1 MQRDLFLPDEVRF
14 SAEDVTRIHNA
25 EFEAKRNSA
34 VNFEIAK
41 IYLHYSDP
49 AFSTRTWQHVM
60 DSMEKLKSGETRKR
74 WHRAM
79 MQNPFDRIRD
89 KILIRT
95 KAQDFVDVL
104 AAGTVCT
111 NIFLRRLHNFAL
123 DMEWIAKAVIPRRL
137 WPKIETGETRSI
149 TIDEHKK
156 ILSAERNPDWRDYY
170 ELLWYL
176 GASQTDTA
184 RLTAEDV
191 DWSDR
196 TIAFARLK
204 TESPVLFY
212 FGKEVGRILERR
224 PREGF
229 LFPHIANWT
238 ECSRAKAFTRRKRL
252 AGVAGVTLASY
263 RYAWAERARSS
274 GYPERFAQEALG
286 HKSAAVHR
294 QYAKKA
300 RVKIPS
306 LEDYE
311 SSRLSR
317 SDRCYGVAAGRRS
330 KSFVLSGRGSRGFS
344 PRSSRRAW
352 SGRTCPHRAASA
364 SPGSGSAR

>member
-1 MQRDLFLPDEVRF
+1 MQRELFFPEEVRF

-25 EFEAKRNSA
+25 EFEAQHNAA

-74 WHRAM
+74 WRRAM
-79 MQNPFDRIRD
+79 TQTPFDRIRN
-89 KILIRT
+89 KILLRT
-95 KAQDFVDVL
+95 KAQDFLDVL
-104 AAGTVCT
+104 AGGTVCT

-123 DMEWIAKAVIPRRL
+123 DMEWIAKAIIPRRL
-137 WPKIETGETRSI
+137 WPKIELGEKRGI

-156 ILSAERNPDWRDYY
+156 ILSAERNQNWRDYY
-170 ELLWYL
+170 ELLWHL
-176 GASQTDTA
+176 GGSQTDIA
-184 RLTAEDV
+184 RLTAADV
-191 DWSDR
+191 DWTDH
-196 TIAFARLK
+196 TIAFSRSK
-204 TESPVLFY
+204 TESPVLFH
-212 FGKEVGRILERR
+212 FGKEVAQILERR
-224 PREGF
+224 PAVGF
-229 LFPHIANWT
+229 LFPHIASWT

-294 QYAKKA
+294 EYAKKA

-306 LEDYE
+306 LEDFE
-311 SSRLSR
+311 SRLVSSAVRPGAGLSR
-317 SDRCYGVAAGRRS
+317 SIAATSFARPVRRCRARS
-330 KSFVLSGRGSRGFS
+330 VCRSR
-344 PRSSRRAW
+344 
-352 SGRTCPHRAASA
+352 HR
-364 SPGSGSAR
+364 